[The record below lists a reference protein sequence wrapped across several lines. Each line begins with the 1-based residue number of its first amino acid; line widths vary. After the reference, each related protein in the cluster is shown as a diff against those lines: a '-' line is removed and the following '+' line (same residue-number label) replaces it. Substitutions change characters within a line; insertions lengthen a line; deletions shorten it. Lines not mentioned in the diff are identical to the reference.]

1 MYGPADARYD
11 GSFQEVWM
19 SCTGTGGTSIP
30 GDTAIIAT
38 RTSYT
43 GIPGK
48 TSVKVYNRDAI
59 YKTDGSVNKYAC
71 LPYSCETFG
80 SNTFNL

>member
-1 MYGPADARYD
+1 MPTRALLDMYGPADARYD

-19 SCTGTGGTSIP
+19 ACTSAAGKPVAGGWSIP

-48 TSVKVYNRDAI
+48 TSVCGVQQ
-59 YKTDGSVNKYAC
+59 GC
-71 LPYSCETFG
+71 
-80 SNTFNL
+80 NL